1 MTSPEDFVARQE
13 HDLISVAVHTFHQQ
27 SGVSVALGAQV
38 IPRMR
43 SALLKDAVCIRMP
56 CVISESTPVAVSV
69 AGFFLLST
77 LWV

>member
-38 IPRMR
+38 IP
-43 SALLKDAVCIRMP
+43 P
-56 CVISESTPVAVSV
+56 E
-69 AGFFLLST
+69 
-77 LWV
+77 